1 MNCVFVC
8 ACARACGGSSRCE
21 ALTVEAATA
30 EAAAAT
36 AVGVAEMGPRAVGEA
51 PKVRAADLAACCFQR
66 VMYIRQLHCEQKAQ
80 GRGEHS
86 EAGFAGF
93 TVSVGCKR
101 TV

>member
-1 MNCVFVC
+1 MKQTAVV
-8 ACARACGGSSRCE
+8 
-21 ALTVEAATA
+21 ATA

-66 VMYIRQLHCEQKAQ
+66 ALYIRRSRCEQK

-86 EAGFAGF
+86 EAGFEGF